1 MVDLRRGRIWGDVSH
16 SIEAVWE
23 MIARE
28 EWLGCWHDVSPM
40 FDISGSTPVWAQYI
54 YYFYDFYDIKTYIYV
69 YCFQN
74 LYVV

>member
-1 MVDLRRGRIWGDVSH
+1 
-16 SIEAVWE
+16 

-28 EWLGCWHDVSPM
+28 EWLECQHDASPM
-40 FDISGSTPVWAQYI
+40 FDILGSIPVWAQYI
-54 YYFYDFYDIKTYIYV
+54 LFSRFSRYKTYVYE